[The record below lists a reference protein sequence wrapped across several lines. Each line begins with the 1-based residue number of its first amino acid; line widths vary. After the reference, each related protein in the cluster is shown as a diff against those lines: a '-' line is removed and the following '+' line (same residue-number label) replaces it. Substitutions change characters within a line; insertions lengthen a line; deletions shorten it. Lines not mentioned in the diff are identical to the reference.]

1 MTKNDTNDTQNKQ
14 VFFTQIEMNA
24 LAFAVKNRMAIIE
37 MRAIAY
43 HGETPESFRKY
54 LDSEWEYNALVSLAK
69 KLHID

>member
-1 MTKNDTNDTQNKQ
+1 MEKEQ
-14 VFFTQIEMNA
+14 VFFDSVEMNA

-37 MRAIAY
+37 MKALSF

-54 LDSEWEYNALVSLAK
+54 LDGEWEYNALISLAK